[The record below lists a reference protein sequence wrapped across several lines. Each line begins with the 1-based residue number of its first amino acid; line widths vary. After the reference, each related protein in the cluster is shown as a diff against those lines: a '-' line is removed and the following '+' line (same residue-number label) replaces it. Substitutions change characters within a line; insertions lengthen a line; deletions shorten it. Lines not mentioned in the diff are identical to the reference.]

1 MLAIEK
7 VDHIGI
13 RVGDKTASIAFYELL
28 GFQTLSDTG
37 FAKGHPII
45 MQHPSGVVLN
55 LLGPATVDDGQNV
68 LMDLT
73 EKHPGITH
81 VSFKVDSIENAKE
94 YLAER
99 QIPISGEFSYKDLR
113 PSSCGIRTGRS
124 SSSTPMQARS
134 PRRVQQGLP
143 RIRNQLSRL
152 RLQAL
157 PKPLPA
163 AGFGFVAGT
172 TRRNTP

>member
-55 LLGPATVDDGQNV
+55 LLGPATVSDGQNL

-81 VSFKVDSIENAKE
+81 VSFKVDSIENARE

-113 PSSCGIRTGRS
+113 AIFVRDPDRTVIEFDAYAGEEPETRS
-124 SSSTPMQARS
+124 Q
-134 PRRVQQGLP
+134 
-143 RIRNQLSRL
+143 
-152 RLQAL
+152 
-157 PKPLPA
+157 
-163 AGFGFVAGT
+163 GFVAH
-172 TRRNTP
+172 P